1 MGMEQH
7 SPFSDQA
14 ALEEA
19 RRILREEIEALRQL
33 EQMVGEPLVRA
44 AQMLARARQVITSGV
59 GKSGIV
65 AQKLAA
71 TLRSVGVAAHFLHPL
86 EALHGDLGIVR
97 SQDVA
102 LLISKSGTTAE
113 ILTLAQIL
121 RHRNI
126 PVISLVHTADTP
138 LKRLSTLT
146 LECLVRREACPLQ
159 LAPTTSTTVATVVGD
174 MLAGLI
180 IRYNGVTVEDFAA
193 NHPAGQLGRNTLLKV
208 ADVMH
213 TGAELPLLAPTA
225 SFRQV
230 LVELSEKRL
239 GCVCIVDDHQHLLG
253 IITDG
258 DVKRIL
264 QKVSSLEA
272 VTAAEVMTT
281 DPVTI
286 HPDALLAEAVRIMED
301 RPYQINVLPVVDDHH
316 RCIGVLRLHDV
327 FRAELG

>member
-1 MGMEQH
+1 MDSGKRE
-7 SPFSDQA
+7 FSDTA

-19 RRILREEIEALRQL
+19 RRILREEVAALQEL
-33 EQMVGEPLVRA
+33 ERMLGPAVVEA

-71 TLRSVGVAAHFLHPL
+71 TLRSVGVSAHFLHPL
-86 EALHGDLGIVR
+86 EALHGDLGIVHPE
-97 SQDVA
+97 DVA
-102 LLISKSGTTAE
+102 LVISKSGTTAE
-113 ILTLAQIL
+113 ILTLTQIL
-121 RHRNI
+121 RDRGV
-126 PVISLVHTADTP
+126 PVISLVHTPDPP

-174 MLAGLI
+174 ILAGLVV
-180 IRYNGVTVEDFAA
+180 RYNGVSVEDFAA

-208 ADVMH
+208 RDVMH
-213 TGAELPLLAPTA
+213 TGAALPLVPPSA

-230 LVELSEKRL
+230 LVTLAEKRL
-239 GCVCIVDDHQHLLG
+239 GCVCIVDAAQRLLG

-264 QKVSSLEA
+264 QKVSSIEE
-272 VTAAEVMTT
+272 VVAADVMTA

-286 HPDALLAEAVRIMED
+286 HPMARLAEAVRIMED
-301 RPYQINVLPVVDDHH
+301 RPYQINVLPVVDEEN
-316 RCIGVLRLHDV
+316 RCVGVLRLHDV